1 MADLLSKAKQKIT
14 PSWRDILSPE
24 FNKSYFTNLEK
35 FLFEEYSSN
44 KKIYPP
50 PSNIFRSFSSPEFH
64 EVKVIILGQDP
75 YHSLSLIH
83 I

>member
-44 KKIYPP
+44 KK
-50 PSNIFRSFSSPEFH
+50 
-64 EVKVIILGQDP
+64 D
-75 YHSLSLIH
+75 LSATFKYF
-83 I
+83 

>member
-14 PSWRDILSPE
+14 PSWHDILSPE
-24 FNKSYFTNLEK
+24 FSKSYFTDLEK

-50 PSNIFRSFSSPEFH
+50 LSNIFRSYSSPEFH
-64 EVKVIILGQDP
+64 EV
-75 YHSLSLIH
+75 
-83 I
+83 